1 MASSINGLSQLE
13 RKLRAIPR
21 ATRVEIR
28 GVLEKS
34 AAEMVTLAK
43 ALAPTDDGTLTASI
57 RQEPGRNDLAVVV
70 RAGGDATTRN
80 GYDYALAVEH
90 GTANMPD
97 QQFFWPAYRAIKK
110 RAKGRATRAIRK
122 AARTAAGV

>member
-1 MASSINGLSQLE
+1 MAKIFGLSSLE
-13 RKLRAIPR
+13 KKLRAIPK

-34 AAEMVTLAK
+34 ATEMVALAK
-43 ALAPTDDGTLTASI
+43 SLAPTDDGDLVASI
-57 RQEPGRNDLAVVV
+57 RQEPGKHDLSVVV
-70 RAGGDATTRN
+70 RAGGEATTRN
-80 GYDYALAVEH
+80 GYDYSLAVEH

-97 QQFFWPAYRAIKK
+97 QQFFWPAYRAVKK
-110 RAKGRATRAIRK
+110 RAKSRATSAVRK